1 MVLACTERRER
12 ERVLRLAAAASSRA
26 RVVKDTC

>member
-1 MVLACTERRER
+1 MVLACTERER